1 MDFVPEGPGFKSN
14 SALAFSSSFFIL
26 PLMSQKIWL
35 EAREDPIIL
44 WVQVKVLIE
53 EWESSPEKRLRQTR
67 PNRVGCFAK

>member
-35 EAREDPIIL
+35 EARSEGGSNYSL
-44 WVQVKVLIE
+44 GTSE
-53 EWESSPEKRLRQTR
+53 GF
-67 PNRVGCFAK
+67 NRGVGELTGKEVASDSAQ